1 MLSTFYYSLL
11 SPCCCIYLS
20 PSQCIYLH
28 AVVSIYLDA
37 AVLSPRRTIV
47 PLHALTDIV
56 LLYDY
61 MPDLTSSDHVNHL
74 MMSHLISCDVMLR
87 PTLEEIQSAVIEA
100 TAQTLQLEY
109 CREAN
114 MHCIRLI
121 QTVRDKDMYVGPSSF
136 AIDMF

>member
-1 MLSTFYYSLL
+1 M
-11 SPCCCIYLS
+11 
-20 PSQCIYLH
+20 
-28 AVVSIYLDA
+28 
-37 AVLSPRRTIV
+37 LSPRITIV

-56 LLYDY
+56 LLYDC

-74 MMSHLISCDVMLR
+74 MMIHLISYDVMLR

-121 QTVRDKDMYVGPSSF
+121 QTVRDKDMYVDPSSF

>member
-1 MLSTFYYSLL
+1 M
-11 SPCCCIYLS
+11 
-20 PSQCIYLH
+20 
-28 AVVSIYLDA
+28 
-37 AVLSPRRTIV
+37 V

-56 LLYDY
+56 LLYDC
-61 MPDLTSSDHVNHL
+61 MLDLTSSDHGNHL
-74 MMSHLISCDVMLR
+74 MMNHLISCDVMLR

-121 QTVRDKDMYVGPSSF
+121 QTVRDKDMYVCPSNFS
-136 AIDMF
+136 IVMF

>member
-1 MLSTFYYSLL
+1 MLSTFYYSLPLYL

-37 AVLSPRRTIV
+37 AVLSPRITIV

-56 LLYDY
+56 LLYDC
-61 MPDLTSSDHVNHL
+61 MPDLTSSDHVN
-74 MMSHLISCDVMLR
+74 HLISCDVMLR

-100 TAQTLQLEY
+100 TAQTLQFKY